1 MQPGDNEGQTQARNN
16 KICQLKNGW
25 MEKMLEKNG
34 RRPFKMKKTENSEP
48 KKKNIQF

>member
-1 MQPGDNEGQTQARNN
+1 
-16 KICQLKNGW
+16 

-48 KKKNIQF
+48 EKKLFNSNEVGGHLQ